1 MHIWKTICAHFEEK
15 KKIYALLENRSMH
28 FRKKIFVHIWK
39 TVCAHL
45 ETDLCTFGKKDLLGI
60 LQFAFMPGR
69 ADNDAAGG
77 RVFGGNLWMQ
87 GRNTG
92 LQQLLLQSQKQIY
105 CFQVYLY
112 FQVYLDPARPT
123 TRLTAQYV
131 GLNLLR
137 WGRVLSKISVD
148 EMIHLC
154 LRDPY
159 TLENTP

>member
-1 MHIWKTICAHFEEK
+1 MHIWKKICAHLKEYLCTFGK
-15 KKIYALLENRSMH
+15 R
-28 FRKKIFVHIWK
+28 FVHIWK
-39 TVCAHL
+39 QICAHL
-45 ETDLCTFGKKDLLGI
+45 EKDLLGI

-69 ADNDAAGG
+69 ADNDAGGG

-92 LQQLLLQSQKQIY
+92 LQRLLQSQKQIY

-131 GLNLLR
+131 RLNLPR
-137 WGRVLSKISVD
+137 WGRALSKISVD
-148 EMIHLC
+148 EMIHIYTCMIHYLC
-154 LRDPY
+154 
-159 TLENTP
+159 